1 MARPVLWSEKCDGT
15 LMARIFA
22 RNFSMVLVLVY
33 RQAIKCLKV
42 FLAYFAHQRLGVFF
56 SNMACQVSL
65 VETNLLTSLKAT
77 LDSFHQM
84 FTSNVPLQVA
94 RIVEKLLTISALK
107 WSQISVNL
115 SNVSSLILY
124 PTECLFTKFTFKF
137 SVIVDRFKM
146 LVARVFT
153 VE

>member
-1 MARPVLWSEKCDGT
+1 
-15 LMARIFA
+15 
-22 RNFSMVLVLVY
+22 MVLVLVY
-33 RQAIKCLKV
+33 RQAIQCLKV
-42 FLAYFAHQRLGVFF
+42 FLTYFAHQRLGVFF

-84 FTSNVPLQVA
+84 LTSYVLFQVA

-107 WSQISVNL
+107 WSQIGVYL
-115 SNVSSLILY
+115 PNVSSLIFY
-124 PTECLFTKFTFKF
+124 PAECLFTEFAFKS
-137 SVIVDRFKM
+137 SVIVNGFQV
-146 LVARVFT
+146 LIARVLA